1 MKHSRRPL
9 GTVLFYLFAGALG
22 LFVAIPFFWMI
33 VTSLKDR
40 GALMAV
46 PIQWIP
52 ESPSL
57 DAYTKLFQIFPFMRA
72 FLNSCIVS
80 IAATAITLLSASM
93 AAYAFAKLRFRGREG
108 LFVLV
113 LATMMIPSQVSIIP
127 IFIVLKNVGLLNR
140 FAGLL
145 APCLFNA
152 FAIFFLRQQ
161 IATIPADY
169 TDAAVMDGAT
179 HFRIFRQ
186 VVMPLAGSIL
196 ATLGV
201 ITFMGVWNDYFM
213 PLIVLSSKTRMTL
226 PIALSQ
232 INGEYATYYNVLMAG
247 SLLSMLPIICI
258 YIVAQRY
265 FESGLQL
272 GGIKG

>member
-1 MKHSRRPL
+1 MTRRNRPV
-9 GTVLFYLFAGALG
+9 GTVLFYVLAGTLG
-22 LFVAIPFFWMI
+22 LFVAIPFFWMV

-57 DAYTKLFQIFPFMRA
+57 DAYGKLFQIFPFLRA
-72 FLNSCIVS
+72 FLNSCIVAVGS
-80 IAATAITLLSASM
+80 TLITIVSASM
-93 AAYAFAKLRFRGREG
+93 AAYAFGRLRFRGREA
-108 LFVLV
+108 LFMVV

-140 FAGLL
+140 FGGLF

-152 FAIFFLRQQ
+152 FAVFFLRQQ
-161 IATIPADY
+161 VTTIPADY

-186 VVMPLAGSIL
+186 VVMPLCGSML

-201 ITFMGVWNDYFM
+201 ITFMGAWNDYFM
-213 PLIVLSSKTRMTL
+213 PLIILSSKTRMTL

-232 INGEYATYYNVLMAG
+232 INGEYSTYYNVLMAG
-247 SLLSMLPIICI
+247 SLLSMLPIIAI
-258 YIVAQRY
+258 YIAAQRY